1 MASLFLS
8 EQVGATFTRSVGSMT
23 SFEIRCIR
31 VLVSYLDT
39 FKITDCVYEN
49 LFI

>member
-1 MASLFLS
+1 MASLFLG
-8 EQVGATFTRSVGSMT
+8 EQVGVTFTRSVGSIT

-31 VLVSYLDT
+31 VFASYVDT
-39 FKITDCVYEN
+39 FKIPDCVYEN